1 MAPFV
6 RSLRALI
13 PIFDLGVAAVAY
25 LGAFY
30 LRFDGV
36 IPVAHISQFWIFFAA
51 LPLLRLLVNYL
62 FGMYRHVW
70 RYIGVREAMA
80 IALAVVSGSAIFSL
94 LLYVSSNASFP
105 RSIVFIEALLSVMM
119 LGGVRFGM
127 RYWAEVTPGPRQ
139 SSVTRTLIVGAGDA
153 GEMLARDILRHPEGG
168 LAPVGFVDDRK
179 EKRGLRIHGI
189 EVLGDRTMIASLV
202 ERLGVELIVVAMPS
216 APQRV
221 QKELLRLCA
230 ATPARVQTIPALQEI
245 VQGTVSI
252 SHLRDIQIEDL
263 LGRDPVVVDEKLLT
277 YLPGRRV
284 LVSGAGGSIGSELC
298 RQIAALGPSALV
310 LFDQAENPIYHIEQ
324 ELTSTFPGLS
334 IVPVIAD
341 MRDRRRVEEVFSTE
355 RPEVVLHAAAHK
367 HVPLMEANPVEAA
380 CNNVLGSRN
389 LAEVAHA
396 TGVTHFVLISTDKAV
411 RPTNVMGKT
420 KRCAELTLQDLATRS
435 ATKFVAVRFG
445 NVLGSSG
452 SVVPLFRRQIA
463 QGGPI
468 TVTHP
473 DMTRYF
479 MTIPEAVTLVLQ
491 AAKIGRSGEVLML
504 DMGVPVKILD
514 LARNMIKLSGLRED
528 DVEIVFSGIRPGE
541 KLYEELLITSE
552 GTRPTEHPQ
561 VFAAKAQHPPDPRWW
576 ASVLA
581 QLQEAIALQSTTK
594 VRAVLDSV
602 IAQDGFPEPLASP
615 GSES

>member
-6 RSLRALI
+6 RSLRGLI
-13 PIFDLGVAAVAY
+13 PVFDLAVAAIAY

-51 LPLLRLLVNYL
+51 LPLLRMLVNFL

-80 IALAVVSGSAIFSL
+80 IALAVLTGSAIFSL
-94 LLYVSSNASFP
+94 LLYVSNNASFP

-127 RYWAEVTPGPRQ
+127 RYWAEVTPGPKQ
-139 SSVTRTLIVGAGDA
+139 SNSVRTLIVGAGDA

-168 LAPVGFVDDRK
+168 LVPVGFVDDRK
-179 EKRGLRIHGI
+179 EKHGLRIHG
-189 EVLGDRTMIASLV
+189 VAVHGDRHAIASLV
-202 ERLGVELIVVAMPS
+202 ERLKVDLIVVAMPS

-221 QKELLRLCA
+221 QKEILRLSA

-263 LGRDPVVVDEKLLT
+263 LGRDPVVVDQRLLS

-298 RQIAALGPSALV
+298 RQIAAFGPSSLV

-324 ELTSTFPGLS
+324 ELRERFPDLPV
-334 IVPVIAD
+334 VPVIAD
-341 MRDRRRVEEVFSTE
+341 MRDRQRVEAIFAAE

-380 CNNVLGSRN
+380 ANNVFGSLN
-389 LAEVAHA
+389 LAEAAHA
-396 TGVTHFVLISTDKAV
+396 AGVSHFVLISTDKAV

-420 KRCAELTLQDLATRS
+420 KRCAELILQNLAGSS
-435 ATKFVAVRFG
+435 ATQFVAVRFG

-452 SVVPLFRRQIA
+452 SVVPRFRRQIA

-491 AAKIGRSGEVLML
+491 AATLGRSGEVLML

-514 LARNMIKLSGLRED
+514 LARNLIKLSGLRED

-561 VFAAKAQHPPDPRWW
+561 VFAAKAQHPPDPHWW
-576 ASVLA
+576 GGVMAR
-581 QLQEAIALQSTTK
+581 LQEAVQLQSAHQ

-602 IAQDGFPEPLASP
+602 IARDGFPEPLASP
-615 GSES
+615 GSDA